1 MTGRGPCRSI
11 LNFLFPYG
19 PCSLCGADS
28 AGGPVPG
35 LCRACW
41 RERERIPPLACPV
54 CGLPLPPVEDQE
66 IHVCGACLSDPPPYE
81 SHASAFTY
89 RGPVRSLLLLYK
101 ERRRYPLAPLLARA
115 LVRAVGRRWP
125 QEEWDLVVGVPSPL
139 RRVMVRGFEPAG
151 LLAAHAARCMGL
163 PHRRFLR
170 LRRAPRTQKGLSAA
184 ARQRNLSGAFVA
196 DPRVRGLRVLLVDD
210 IRTTGAT
217 LREASRALRRAGAR
231 VHCAT
236 VATTL
241 PRRLD
246 LMGGEPG
253 EEPARD
259 DAPED
264 VRVTTSSAGP
274 GCGPGRCPP

>member
-1 MTGRGPCRSI
+1 M
-11 LNFLFPYG
+11 
-19 PCSLCGADS
+19 
-28 AGGPVPG
+28 
-35 LCRACW
+35 
-41 RERERIPPLACPV
+41 PPLACPI
-54 CGLPLPPVEDQE
+54 CGLPLPPVEEQE

-81 SHASAFTY
+81 SHASAYVY

-101 ERRRYPLAPLLARA
+101 ERRRYPLAHLLAQA

-125 QEEWDLVVGVPSPL
+125 HEQWDVVVGVPSPL

-184 ARQRNLSGAFVA
+184 ARRRNLSGAFVA
-196 DPRVRGLRVLLVDD
+196 DPKVRGLRILLVDD

-217 LREASRALRRAGAR
+217 LREASRVLRRAGAR

-241 PRRLD
+241 PRLLD
-246 LMGGEPG
+246 LMEGEAGGGQSQEPDQDG
-253 EEPARD
+253 VT
-259 DAPED
+259 ED
-264 VRVTTSSAGP
+264 PRTANSSATP
-274 GCGPGRCPP
+274 GSEPGRCPP